1 MPWQEVLAGM
11 GEAEEQ
17 HSARSHFKLKLGCL
31 FVWHYRGMWFAVV
44 VVVVVLLLSVL
55 SDREEIHRI
64 SHYQKRNKSTFVRA
78 VQTRMTT
85 KPRTESRKQDTRH
98 RGERALIC
106 RQEHQEDIEPYRVC
120 QDGSEFTQLPKCPVE
135 LITAAAAATALRAR
149 LLHMPCH
156 FMGILLYSTPL
167 DNATRTG
174 PSRHRQGTLLS
185 LCCCP
190 LWLNVKTIARCSII
204 KALLA

>member
-1 MPWQEVLAGM
+1 
-11 GEAEEQ
+11 
-17 HSARSHFKLKLGCL
+17 
-31 FVWHYRGMWFAVV
+31 MWLAVV
-44 VVVVVLLLSVL
+44 VVAVVVLLLSVL

-78 VQTRMTT
+78 GQTRMTT
-85 KPRTESRKQDTRH
+85 KPRTEPREQDPRH

-106 RQEHQEDIEPYRVC
+106 RQEHQEDIEPYQVC

-135 LITAAAAATALRAR
+135 LITAAGAAAAALRAR

-174 PSRHRQGTLLS
+174 PSCHRQGTLLS

-190 LWLNVKTIARCSII
+190 L
-204 KALLA
+204 